1 MRRRCFLKLLAVVSS
16 CAAGLPLA
24 PGASAAM
31 PFDPLE
37 ASFDNVQAMRALGRR
52 YLDLHPEET
61 AAVSCWRAAL
71 VSAGQTGMHGHAARQ
86 ARLDLESG
94 TVVVVDG
101 WVLPRSLALTC
112 SALVLA

>member
-1 MRRRCFLKLLAVVSS
+1 MRRRYFLRTMAAISAVAASLPVMMPVQDPLD
-16 CAAGLPLA
+16 AGL
-24 PGASAAM
+24 GDSEAM
-31 PFDPLE
+31 C
-37 ASFDNVQAMRALGRR
+37 ALGRR

-112 SALVLA
+112 SALALA